1 MRLLGKCVL
10 AVLISPVIACHDV
23 SAPPTLPANYMLVSV
38 NGQPLPA
45 IVSPIPE
52 SPTVLDG
59 TLFLDGAGNAIAR
72 DHERVMIAPGE
83 VTYTTNYTYTIKDN
97 KILFQFAC
105 IGGPTA
111 NCPRSPSGTFIGSHL
126 LLDLSG
132 TANELVY
139 DYVLVMP
146 D

>member
-1 MRLLGKCVL
+1 MLVATGVG
-10 AVLISPVIACHDV
+10 AIGCHDV
-23 SAPPTLPANYMLVSV
+23 SAPPALPANYMLVSV

-59 TLFLDGAGNAIAR
+59 TLFLDGAGNAVVR

-111 NCPRSPSGTFIGSHL
+111 LCPRSPSGTFIGSHL

-139 DYVLVMP
+139 DYALVMP